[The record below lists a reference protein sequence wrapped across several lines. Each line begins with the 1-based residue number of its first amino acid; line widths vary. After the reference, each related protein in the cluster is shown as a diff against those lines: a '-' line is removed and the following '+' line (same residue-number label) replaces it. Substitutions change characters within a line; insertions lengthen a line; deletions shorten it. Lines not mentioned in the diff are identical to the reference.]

1 MNEMTGSSFY
11 TNYTDVKFIDKLK
24 KNIDTCRAFYFSVSF
39 IKKPGLRLLAPN
51 IEAAIARGACG
62 KLITSTY
69 QNFTDVDS
77 LQFFYGLQVRYPEQF
92 ACRLDRECFHDYNGN
107 TVGFHSKGYLFE
119 FEDHTELLVG
129 SSNITVYALLKNVEW
144 DVSVID
150 ADPAGTYAAAKVE
163 FDALWEQTLPLSQ
176 DLINEYKVRLY
187 YSIERWD
194 MDYDVANSEIKPNY
208 MQRRALKELN
218 RVRAMGAARAL
229 ITASAGSGKTFLAAF
244 DALNFGPRRL
254 LYIVHEGSILMKSY
268 ETFARVFGSDRSY
281 GIFNGEYKEQDA
293 DFVFSTNVTMAN
305 SLELFEPH
313 TWDYIIIDEC
323 HHATAETYRKII
335 DYFEPQFLLGITA
348 TPERMD
354 GGDVFSLF
362 DQNVPYELRLR
373 DAIINGLVVPFKYY
387 GIRDELIEYGVT
399 QTRGHK
405 FVEQFSDEAHCD
417 FIYRMIE
424 KHREPGQKLKALAF
438 CRDISHAIRMAQA
451 MEDYY
456 HTRYLTGKNTVG
468 ERVRAYKD
476 LQDDAADL
484 EILFTVDILN
494 EGVDIPG
501 VNMVLFLR
509 PTDSQTIF
517 IQQLGRGLRKYEGK
531 KYVTVLDF
539 IGNDYKRSVQIAF
552 ALGSMAENF
561 VVEKNLVAAL
571 VSDNFTKIG
580 LVEYGVEIHL
590 DDLSKKEILAY
601 IDEVNFNTKTYLQQD
616 YTNFKKYIG
625 AQRYPA
631 HVDYLNNDYA
641 PDLIK
646 FMQSRISGRKNASY
660 LGFLQAIGEEN
671 LPSFSAR
678 QEGFIK
684 YVSEMLPIVRPY
696 EYLIIQALV
705 EHAGE
710 CSLAEVRRHVQINA
724 KHDQPAAFQHAL
736 KYMVQSGYFTVG
748 KEMETAANA
757 GTAAA
762 EAGEA
767 AALDSGVTTAPETTL
782 SFYDLELGVEF
793 DEYLR
798 DLLEYGLGKYDVDFS
813 DASPDEVFHLWAKYR
828 KEQVQ
833 QLLLNNPKDIMLGTK
848 IYDGIVYAYVTVIK
862 SNATAEN
869 LKYADG
875 YIDADTFQ
883 WETVANVSERELTA
897 LKNSRGI
904 HIFVRKVDN
913 EDGIQLPFTYIGMG
927 KMEYIEGSKKPNG
940 AHLFRVPME
949 ATAPEDIYFDFKLP
963 G

>member
-1 MNEMTGSSFY
+1 M
-11 TNYTDVKFIDKLK
+11 
-24 KNIDTCRAFYFSVSF
+24 
-39 IKKPGLRLLAPN
+39 
-51 IEAAIARGACG
+51 
-62 KLITSTY
+62 
-69 QNFTDVDS
+69 
-77 LQFFYGLQVRYPEQF
+77 
-92 ACRLDRECFHDYNGN
+92 
-107 TVGFHSKGYLFE
+107 
-119 FEDHTELLVG
+119 
-129 SSNITVYALLKNVEW
+129 
-144 DVSVID
+144 
-150 ADPAGTYAAAKVE
+150 TYA
-163 FDALWEQTLPLSQ
+163 
-176 DLINEYKVRLY
+176 
-187 YSIERWD
+187 
-194 MDYDVANSEIKPNY
+194 
-208 MQRRALKELN
+208 
-218 RVRAMGAARAL
+218 
-229 ITASAGSGKTFLAAF
+229 
-244 DALNFGPRRL
+244 
-254 LYIVHEGSILMKSY
+254 
-268 ETFARVFGSDRSY
+268 
-281 GIFNGEYKEQDA
+281 
-293 DFVFSTNVTMAN
+293 
-305 SLELFEPH
+305 
-313 TWDYIIIDEC
+313 DEC

-335 DYFEPQFLLGITA
+335 NYFEPQFLLGITA

-354 GGDVFSLF
+354 GEDVFSLF

-387 GIRDELIEYGVT
+387 GIRDELIEYGVA
-399 QTRGHK
+399 QTRGHR

-438 CRDISHAIRMAQA
+438 CRDISHAIRMSQA

-456 HTRYLTGKNTVG
+456 QTRYLTGKNSVG

-571 VSDNFTKIG
+571 VADNFSRIG
-580 LVEYGVEIHL
+580 LLDYGVEIHL

-601 IDEVNFNTKTYLQQD
+601 IDAVNFNTKAYLQQD
-616 YTNFKKYIG
+616 YYNFKKYIS
-625 AQRYPA
+625 ASRYPA

-646 FMQSRISGRKNASY
+646 FMQSKISGRKNSSY
-660 LGFLQAIGEEN
+660 LGFLQAIGEEDV
-671 LPSFSAR
+671 PSFSKR
-678 QEGFIK
+678 QEDFIK
-684 YVSEMLPIVRPY
+684 YLSEMLPIVRPY
-696 EYLIIQALV
+696 EYLIIQTLIQW
-705 EHAGE
+705 AGE
-710 CSLAEVRRHVQINA
+710 CSLEEVKRHTQINISNYN
-724 KHDQPAAFQHAL
+724 QAAFDHAL
-736 KYMVQSGYFTVG
+736 HYMLASGFFRFSD
-748 KEMETAANA
+748 NI
-757 GTAAA
+757 
-762 EAGEA
+762 
-767 AALDSGVTTAPETTL
+767 L
-782 SFYDLELGVEF
+782 SFADIQLDVEF

-798 DLLEYGLGKYDVDFS
+798 DLLEYGLGKFDVDFH
-813 DASPDEVFHLWAKYR
+813 DAKPGEVFHLWAKYR

-833 QLLLNNPKDIMLGTK
+833 QLLLNNPRDIMLGTK

-862 SNATAEN
+862 SSNTADN

-883 WETVANVSERELTA
+883 WETVANVRDRELSN

-904 HIFVRKVDN
+904 HIFVRKVEN
-913 EDGIQLPFTYIGMG
+913 EDGIQLPFTYIGQG

-940 AHLFRVPME
+940 AHLFRVPMK

-963 G
+963 E

>member
-1 MNEMTGSSFY
+1 MESAFY
-11 TNYTDVKFIDKLK
+11 SNYTEVKFIDKLK
-24 KNIDTCRAFYFSVSF
+24 RSIDMCKAFYFSVSF
-39 IKKPGLRLLAPN
+39 IKKPGLRLLATN
-51 IEAAIARGACG
+51 MEAAIARGARGC
-62 KLITSTY
+62 LLTSTY
-69 QNFTDVDS
+69 QNFTDVES
-77 LQFFYGLQVRYPEQF
+77 LQFFYSLQERYPDRF
-92 ACRLDRECFHDYNGN
+92 SCRLDRECFHDFNGN

-144 DVSVID
+144 DVSVMEDD
-150 ADPAGTYAAAKVE
+150 AKETYAAAKEE
-163 FDALWEQTLPLSQ
+163 FDALWEHTLPLTM
-176 DLINEYKVRLY
+176 DLINEYKTRLY

-194 MDYDVANSEIKPNY
+194 MDYEIANSEIKPNY

-218 RVRAMGAARAL
+218 RVRAMGASRAL

-244 DALNFGPRRL
+244 DALNFNPKRL

-268 ETFARVFGSDRSY
+268 ETFSRVFGSDKSY
-281 GIFNGEYKEQDA
+281 GIYNGEYKESEA
-293 DFVFSTNVTMAN
+293 DFVFSTNITMAN

-323 HHATAETYRKII
+323 HHATAETYRRII
-335 DYFEPQFLLGITA
+335 EYFEPQFLLGITA

-354 GGDVFSLF
+354 GEDVLSLF

-373 DAIINGLVVPFKYY
+373 DAIINGLVVPFQYY
-387 GIRDELIEYGVT
+387 GIRDELIEYGLKET
-399 QTRGHK
+399 KGHR

-424 KHREPGQKLKALAF
+424 KHRQPGQKLKALAF
-438 CRDISHAIRMAQA
+438 CRDISHAIRMSQA
-451 MEDYY
+451 MEEYY
-456 HTRYLTGKNTVG
+456 NTRYLTGRNSVG

-476 LQDDAADL
+476 LQDESAEL

-561 VVEKNLVAAL
+561 VLEKNLVAAL
-571 VSDNFTKIG
+571 VKDDFVKIG
-580 LVEYGVEIHL
+580 LRDYGVEIHL
-590 DDLSKKEILAY
+590 DELSKKEILAF
-601 IDEVNFNTKTYLQQD
+601 IDEVNFNTKTYLQKD
-616 YTNFKKYIG
+616 YANFKQYISATG
-625 AQRYPA
+625 YPH

-646 FMQSRISGRKNASY
+646 FMQSRINGRKNASY
-660 LGFLQAIGEEN
+660 LGFLQAIGESG
-671 LPSFSAR
+671 LPSFNEH
-678 QEGFIK
+678 QESFIK
-684 YVSEMLPIVRPY
+684 YVSEMLPIVRSY
-696 EYLIIQALV
+696 EYLIIQALILG
-705 EHAGE
+705 AGE
-710 CSLAEVRRHVQINA
+710 SSLEEIQRHVQVNELRYN
-724 KHDQPAAFQHAL
+724 QAAFDHAIF
-736 KYMVQSGYFTVG
+736 YMIASGYFRLVG
-748 KEMETAANA
+748 ETFSLADI
-757 GTAAA
+757 
-762 EAGEA
+762 E
-767 AALDSGVTTAPETTL
+767 LD
-782 SFYDLELGVEF
+782 VEF
-793 DEYLR
+793 EAYMQ
-798 DLLEYGLGKYDVDFS
+798 DLLEYGLGKYDIEFH
-813 DASPDEVFHLWAKYR
+813 DAAQGDVFHLWAKYR

-848 IYDGIVYAYVTVIK
+848 IYDGTVYAYVTVIK
-862 SNATAEN
+862 GSGTKEA

-883 WETVANVSERELTA
+883 WETVANVGERELA
-897 LKNSRGI
+897 DLKNSDKI
-904 HIFVRKVDN
+904 HIFVRKVAN
-913 EDGIQLPFTYIGMG
+913 EDGIQLPFTYIGSG
-927 KMEYIEGSKKPNG
+927 RMEFIEGSRKPNG
-940 AHLFRVPME
+940 AYLFRIPMT
-949 ATAPEDIYFDFKLP
+949 ATAPEDIFFDFKLP
-963 G
+963 D